1 MIKRIYPLLG
11 GLFLSVTAM
20 AQSSN
25 DALLYSPNQPFGTAR
40 AQSLGGAGIGLGGDY
55 SSAHSN
61 PAGIGMFKTGEFL
74 ISAGLGLTNN
84 SSNYLG
90 NNQLDNKGNKTNFQM
105 PSVGVIFATN
115 KGTGENA
122 WNNVTFSLGYTRMAN
137 YNNKIAVAGYNDKS
151 SFSDSWVDQMWYENK
166 DGLNNNYPLG
176 GSIAYRA
183 GLIDMFKHQNGTEE
197 VMSNA
202 SPTRPTNSPTDY
214 LTAVQQRGTLET
226 RGGLN
231 EFAFAVAGNYG
242 NRLYIG
248 GSVNVPNVNY
258 REDFTVM
265 EDDATN
271 NGGNRPN
278 NDFGYYDYRQYLKRT
293 GLGIGAKLGV
303 LYKVSPRFRLGGA
316 FHTPTYYS
324 LHDSYTADIEV
335 NTENYMGKQYVHSN
349 DVTNGYPVE
358 YDYNY
363 VAPLRAMAGVTYF
376 FGDITHVSN
385 TQGFITADYE
395 YVNQS
400 SGKFKMS
407 NARDNEKSL
416 NDNISAIYKAVS
428 NVRVGAELKFATL
441 YAVRAGFAWYGN
453 PYSND
458 AYNANTDASR
468 KVYSAGFGYR
478 NKGLYMDLAYSYTQG
493 NDRYRL
499 YTSTVPAL
507 TPAAATLDY
516 TRSNVVLTMGL
527 KF

>member
-55 SSAHSN
+55 SSAHTN
-61 PAGIGMFKTGEFL
+61 PAGIGMFKTGEVF

-84 SSNYLG
+84 NSTYLG
-90 NNQLDNKGNKTNFQM
+90 NGQLDNKGNKTNFQI
-105 PSVGVIFATN
+105 PSIGVIFASN
-115 KGTGENA
+115 KGTGDKA
-122 WNNVTFSLGYTRMAN
+122 WNNVSFSLGYTRLAN
-137 YNNKIAVAGYNDKS
+137 YNNKIVVAGYNDKS
-151 SFSDSWVDQMWYENK
+151 SFSDTWVDQMWYADSAGIVN
-166 DGLNNNYPLG
+166 DYPLG
-176 GSIAYRA
+176 GSIGYRA
-183 GLIDMFKHQNGTEE
+183 GLIDRFRHPDG
-197 VMSNA
+197 VVDPMSNA
-202 SPTRPTNSPTDY
+202 SPTRPTGG
-214 LTAVQQRGTLET
+214 LTAIQQRGILET

-248 GSVNVPNVNY
+248 GSINVPNVNY

-271 NGGNRPN
+271 NGANQPN
-278 NDFGYYDYRQYLKRT
+278 NDFGYFDYRQYLRRT
-293 GLGIGAKLGV
+293 GLGIGAKIGV
-303 LYKVSPRFRLGGA
+303 LYKASPRFRLGGA

-324 LHDSYTADIEV
+324 LHDSYTADIDV
-335 NTENYMGKQYVHSN
+335 NTENYLGKQYAHSG
-349 DVTNGYPVE
+349 DVTGGYPVE
-358 YDYNY
+358 FDYNY
-363 VAPLRAMAGVTYF
+363 VAPLRAMAGATYF

-407 NARDNEKSL
+407 DYRDDEKAL
-416 NDNISAIYKAVS
+416 NQNIGAIYKAVS

-458 AYNANTDASR
+458 EYNANTDASR

-478 NKGLYMDLAYSYTQG
+478 NKGLYADLAYSYTQG

-499 YTSTVPAL
+499 YTSTTQGL
-507 TPAAATLDY
+507 TPGAATLDY
-516 TRSNVVLTMGL
+516 NRSNVVLTLGL